1 MNRTARACAL
11 ALAGVAS
18 VTWLSTALLP
28 VAGLASAALLFLL
41 PVLLTA
47 SRGGLGPALLAAC
60 AGAAA
65 YNYFLLEPRYTFR
78 VHQFDNLVSIFV
90 LVAVAVVTSRLAT
103 RLRTR
108 ETEALERARASGEE
122 AALAATL
129 GDGPPDMAL
138 AAGLAQLGIGHGEIR
153 LIEAAEI
160 ERPDAALSALDRA
173 AAAWAVHNGDV
184 TGHGTTTMA
193 AADWTFLP
201 IAPRNRPEGAVAAL
215 ARPLD
220 GTTRSPAELD
230 HLRRLCR
237 LLGQAR
243 DRAALDAAR
252 HERERFEER
261 DRLRRSLLASLA
273 HDFRTPL
280 TVITGQLE
288 LLARDH
294 PSAGDALAAA
304 RQLDRMMQ
312 DLTGLARIE
321 AGALAPVVEALD
333 LVDVA
338 SAAAAAVPL
347 PAGIGLRR
355 AIPADLPFVRGDPV
369 LLHHVLTNLLGNA
382 ARHARTTVALT
393 GETASDDV
401 LLHVDDDGPG
411 VPDTERMRIFERFTR
426 LEGSD
431 RHAGSGLGLAIVRGF
446 AEAMGMTVTVGTAP
460 LGGARF
466 TLRLAPAVP
475 APGPAPGRAGRGR

>member
-103 RLRTR
+103 RLRAR
-108 ETEALERARASGEE
+108 EGEALDRARASEEE

-129 GDGPPDMAL
+129 GDGPSETAL
-138 AAGLAQLGIGHGEIR
+138 AAGLAQVRAGYGEIL
-153 LIEAAEI
+153 LIEAADI
-160 ERPDAALSALDRA
+160 ERPDAAFSALDRA

-201 IAPRNRPEGAVAAL
+201 IAPRSRPEGAVAAL

-220 GTTRSPAELD
+220 GTTRRPAELD
-230 HLRRLCR
+230 QVRRLCR
-237 LLGQAR
+237 LLGQSR
-243 DRAALDAAR
+243 DRAALDEAR
-252 HERERFEER
+252 HGRERLEER

-280 TVITGQLE
+280 TVIAGQLE

-333 LVDVA
+333 LVDVVGAAA
-338 SAAAAAVPL
+338 SAVAL
-347 PAGIGLRR
+347 PGGIVLRR

-382 ARHARTTVALT
+382 ARHACTAITLG
-393 GETASDDV
+393 GEAHGDAV

-411 VPDTERMRIFERFTR
+411 VPEPERARIFDRFTR

-446 AEAMGMTVTVGTAP
+446 AEAMGMTVSVGTAP

-466 TLRLAPAVP
+466 TLVLAPAAP
-475 APGPAPGRAGRGR
+475 APGSRPTERGR